1 MRVLFV
7 EDDEPTVEDARKLLC
22 EQGHECDVTGF
33 KQSEEHIAGFD
44 PDVIVLD
51 LLQGPPQDRDTPGN
65 KVFDDV
71 WKQQFCPIIVY
82 SAEPSLLEFGEASHP
97 FVTRVKKG
105 LGSPRKL
112 AESIEEVRPYA
123 QGLRSTIA
131 YVRRELSRVFRDMA
145 PDVFTQFND
154 EKERQT
160 VLTRSG
166 RRRLAALMDGP
177 PDGGHEMLKP
187 WEHYLC
193 PPLSADLQLGD
204 VLRATG
210 KSKTDPHSFRVVLTP
225 SCDLVRS
232 NDRLPKVAEVLLAR
246 CRPTGDGLAKTPIGR
261 PSSKCGTNEA
271 ETNKLHDRLRGTLLS
286 QGYCVP
292 VIAFPEIKGKVPFM
306 LADVRDLELAEIA
319 HINDEYERV
328 ASIDSPFRELVSWA
342 YMQVA
347 CRPGLPDRDEDALFD
362 ELIASLAESD
372 DSEKT

>member
-7 EDDEPTVEDARKLLC
+7 EDDESTVEDAIKRLRDG
-22 EQGHECDVTGF
+22 GHECTVIGF
-33 KQSEEHIAGFD
+33 HGSKEQIAEFD
-44 PDVIVLD
+44 PDVIVVD
-51 LLQGPPQDRDTPGN
+51 LLQGPAQERVTTGN
-65 KVFDDV
+65 AVFRGIWD
-71 WKQQFCPIIVY
+71 QQFCPIIVY
-82 SAEPSLLEFGEASHP
+82 SAAPDLLEFDGKHP
-97 FVTRVKKG
+97 FVWRVQKG
-105 LGSPRKL
+105 AGSPKEF
-112 AESIEEVRPYA
+112 AQAIEEVQPYA

-160 VLTRSG
+160 VLIRSG

-177 PDGGHEMLKP
+177 PEGGSEMLKP

-193 PPLSADLQLGD
+193 PPLGEDLQLGD
-204 VLRATG
+204 VLKARG
-210 KSKTDPHSFRVVLTP
+210 KSDADPRSFRVVLTP

-286 QGYCVP
+286 QGYCAP

-319 HINDEYERV
+319 RIDDEYERV